1 MTMKANFDDL
11 IQSEVPVLVD
21 FYADWCGPC
30 KMMAPILE
38 DVKSQLGDSVKIFK
52 IDVDRH
58 QALSGKYGI
67 RSIPTMILFKNGQT
81 IWRHSGVMQPGE
93 IVRNITAQS

>member
-1 MTMKANFDDL
+1 MKANFEDL
-11 IQSEVPVLVD
+11 IQSDVPVLVD

-30 KMMAPILE
+30 QMMAPILQ
-38 DVKSQLGDSVKIFK
+38 DVKGQLGDGVKIFK

-67 RSIPTMILFKNGQT
+67 RSVPTMILFRKGEM
-81 IWRHSGVMQPGE
+81 IWRHSGVMQAGD
-93 IVRNITAQS
+93 IVREISQRAQ